1 MADFELI
8 GRSVQWEGRVI
19 RAGLE
24 RYRYTDGAEVS
35 RDKVWH
41 PGAVGIL
48 AVDDTHVWLCRQP
61 REAAN
66 LAASLEIPAG
76 KRDVPGE
83 PPLETAKRELV
94 EEVGKDAAVWREL
107 FTFCSSPGFSD
118 ERIWLYLATDLS
130 DAPGGADARRG
141 RAPGDRALAARPPA
155 GGDCR
160 VGRCKVA
167 DRAALARARS
177 LVRLHGVS

>member
-8 GRSVQWEGRVI
+8 GSSVQWEGRVI

-66 LAASLEIPAG
+66 LAASLEVPAG
-76 KRDVPGE
+76 KRDIPGE
-83 PPLETAKRELV
+83 PPLQTAKRELV

-118 ERIWLYLATDLS
+118 ERIWLYLATELS
-130 DAPGGADARRG
+130 DAPGGATPDEDERLEIVPWPLDRLQEAIAELDDA
-141 RAPGDRALAARPPA
+141 
-155 GGDCR
+155 
-160 VGRCKVA
+160 K
-167 DRAALARARS
+167 S
-177 LVRLHGVS
+177 LVALLWLVAQPRDQIR

>member
-8 GRSVQWEGRVI
+8 GRSVEWEGRVI

-24 RYRYTDGAEVS
+24 CYRYTDGAEVS

-83 PPLETAKRELV
+83 PPLATAKRELV

-130 DAPGGADARRG
+130 DAPGGATPDEDERLEIVPWPLDRLPDAI
-141 RAPGDRALAARPPA
+141 AELDDAKSLIALLWLAAQPR
-155 GGDCR
+155 DQ
-160 VGRCKVA
+160 
-167 DRAALARARS
+167 
-177 LVRLHGVS
+177 VR

>member
-8 GRSVQWEGRVI
+8 GSSVQWEGRVI

-24 RYRYTDGAEVS
+24 HYRYTDGAEVS

-48 AVDDTHVWLCRQP
+48 AVDDADVLLCRQP

-94 EEVGKDAAVWREL
+94 EEVGKDAAAWREL

-130 DAPGGADARRG
+130 DAPGGATPDEDERLEIVPWPLDRLPEAIAELDDAKSLI
-141 RAPGDRALAARPPA
+141 ALLWLAAQPR
-155 GGDCR
+155 DQ
-160 VGRCKVA
+160 
-167 DRAALARARS
+167 
-177 LVRLHGVS
+177 VR